1 MTEPGDQVPTPPSAP
16 APAAP
21 SQTRVA
27 LQILLIVAAVASG
40 IWALLR
46 LERVVLVLILAT
58 FFAYVIAPLVQIAQ
72 RPVRIA
78 GRPRHLSRG
87 LAIAAVYVVLLG
99 AAYAGAAILLPSATQ
114 QFDDAVA
121 RAPTYTRSFRAW
133 QHGWSRYY
141 ERLGIPIEL
150 RQGINRSLQGAGDAA
165 LDYARGTLVALV
177 GILSNVPWLVL
188 VPVLAFLLLKD
199 AAHFKRII
207 LTTFPHRIRLRGHR
221 LFEDLNATLAAY
233 IRAQLLACLLVG
245 SLCGIG
251 FAALGVP
258 YPILLGVLA
267 GIMEFIPLV
276 GPLVVAAAAVVI
288 AALHAPVLA
297 LWTAL
302 FLMVLRILEDYV
314 IYPRLIGRNIH
325 LHPLVV
331 IIAVLAG
338 AELDG
343 VTGMFMA
350 VPTVAVVSVAARHWL
365 GWHGQE
371 PGNQG

>member
-1 MTEPGDQVPTPPSAP
+1 MSDPGEPGPLGE
-16 APAAP
+16 PAATPP

-27 LQILLIVAAVASG
+27 LQILLVVAAVASG
-40 IWALLR
+40 IWALQR

-58 FFAYVIAPLVQIAQ
+58 FFAYVIAPLVQFAE
-72 RPVRIA
+72 RPIRIG
-78 GRPRHLSRG
+78 GRLRHLSRG
-87 LAIAAVYVVLLG
+87 PAIAVVYLVLAGG
-99 AAYAGAAILLPSATQ
+99 AWAGAAILLPGATRQ
-114 QFDDAVA
+114 LDDAVA
-121 RAPTYTRSFRAW
+121 RAPTYTQSFRVW
-133 QHGWSRYY
+133 EHGWSRYY
-141 ERLGIPIEL
+141 ERLGIPLEL
-150 RQGINRSLQGAGDAA
+150 RQGINRSLQGAGDSA

-177 GILSNVPWLVL
+177 GVLSNVPWLVL

-199 AAHFKRII
+199 AGNFRRTI
-207 LTTFPHRIRLRGHR
+207 LTTLPHRIQLRGHR

-251 FAALGVP
+251 FAVLGVP

-297 LWTAL
+297 LWAAL
-302 FLMVLRILEDYV
+302 FLLVLRILEDYV

-365 GWHGQE
+365 GWQDRG
-371 PGNQG
+371 GANQG

>member
-16 APAAP
+16 APTAP
-21 SQTRVA
+21 SPTRVA
-27 LQILLIVAAVASG
+27 LQVLLIVAAVAAG

-58 FFAYVIAPLVQIAQ
+58 FFAYVIAPLVQIAE

-87 LAIAAVYVVLLG
+87 LAIAVVYVVLVG

-121 RAPTYTRSFRAW
+121 RAPMYTKSFRAW

-188 VPVLAFLLLKD
+188 VPVLSFLLLKD
-199 AAHFKRII
+199 AAYFKRTI
-207 LTTFPHRIRLRGHR
+207 LRTFPHRIQLRGHR
-221 LFEDLNATLAAY
+221 LFEELNATLAAY

-267 GIMEFIPLV
+267 AILEFIPLV
-276 GPLVVAAAAVVI
+276 GPAVVAAAAVVI
-288 AALHAPVLA
+288 AALHAPALA
-297 LWTAL
+297 LSTAL

-350 VPTVAVVSVAARHWL
+350 VPTVAIASVAARHWL

-371 PGNQG
+371 SGNQG